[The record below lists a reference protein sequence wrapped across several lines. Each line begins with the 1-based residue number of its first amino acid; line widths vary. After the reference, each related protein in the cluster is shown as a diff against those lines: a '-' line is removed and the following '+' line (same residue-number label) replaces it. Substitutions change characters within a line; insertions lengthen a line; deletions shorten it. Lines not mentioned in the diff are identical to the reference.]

1 VSTVYA
7 AVTSSRIAAQI
18 AAMVLFTG
26 MRNATRPAKNKRRDV
41 CRRSGIMSTT
51 ACTLNR
57 FMP

>member
-1 VSTVYA
+1 MYA
-7 AVTSSRIAAQI
+7 AVTSSSIAAQI
-18 AAMVLFTG
+18 TVMTLFTG

-51 ACTLNR
+51 TCILNR